1 MVKELRILEQI
12 EARIEECYIKLAEL
26 EIDGK
31 FDSLEYQE
39 YFSLIVE
46 LTNKEKDILKNLHGK
61 DLEDLKKFV
70 KKKNPLRKSSTPIM
84 LGHLVQVY
92 YFRILDM
99 LDSISDDDYLDYAST
114 LYYDI
119 NQLLFAF
126 LNVLISNDYYSSIRE
141 DLIYYKYHLIFVHSD
156 SESDF
161 LLNRY
166 DDTIRL
172 KSNNFR
178 TNEMPAYPYVDKAIL
193 VFEGADYIERIMET
207 PENFQYHSNYYS
219 NAVIDIINILAR
231 LTLCDSDTLPYL
243 EQDFNGLLE
252 EDLISLELKNLI
264 HEMLTILE
272 QLKSKIGWA
281 R

>member
-12 EARIEECYIKLAEL
+12 EARVEECYIKLAEL

-31 FDSLEYQE
+31 FDSLEYNE
-39 YFSLIVE
+39 YFGLIDQ
-46 LTNKEKDILKNLHGK
+46 LTNKEKEVLENLHGK

-70 KKKNPLRKSSTPIM
+70 KRKNPFKQSSTPIM
-84 LGHLVQVY
+84 LGHLSQVY
-92 YFRILDM
+92 YFRILHM
-99 LDSISDDDYLDYAST
+99 LDSISGDDYLDYAST

-141 DLIYYKYHLIFVHSD
+141 DFIYYKYHLIFVQTD
-156 SESDF
+156 SEADF
-161 LLNRY
+161 ILNRY
-166 DDTIRL
+166 DDTIRF
-172 KSNNFR
+172 KANNYR
-178 TNEMPAYPYVDKAIL
+178 TNDMPAYPYIDKAVL
-193 VFEGADYIERIMET
+193 AFEGVNCIERIMET
-207 PENFQYHSNYYS
+207 PENFQFSSNYYS
-219 NAVIDIINILAR
+219 TAVIDIINALAR